1 MIVTDPEPNVVAYL
15 KIRKAEL
22 VPKSQEELALM
33 PDTADLRQMLGL
45 PKLTAGETSGG
56 AVERS
61 DGEAWLDM
69 QGQEAYE
76 DIQREIGRLDA
87 SGDPSQINLAGQ
99 LSNTRLDSSSSG
111 AEDCSSPSSEDEI
124 RFAKRGRWFI
134 ISTSA
139 ITSPND
145 SAEADIGEQV
155 KSCFDRIKGNLF
167 LTIPRHTN
175 PVLGAASIPCAR
187 M

>member
-1 MIVTDPEPNVVAYL
+1 MAYL

-61 DGEAWLDM
+61 DGEAWLDT

-76 DIQREIGRLDA
+76 ELQGEMGRPDA
-87 SGDPSQINLAGQ
+87 SVHPTQANLAAQ
-99 LSNTRLDSSSSG
+99 VSDMKLDSSSAG
-111 AEDCSSPSSEDEI
+111 AEDCSSLSSEDEI
-124 RFAKRGRWFI
+124 SFSKRGRWFT